1 MSLPTDLID
10 RLFQRLSGSYMAAWD
25 RALGNTPLN
34 DVKSAWAHELAEFGR
49 SRESLGRIAWALD
62 NLPDRAP
69 SAPEFKRLCRSAPA
83 PEAPRLEAPRADPAR
98 IAAEL
103 EKLAPLRAT
112 AKAASAGGI
121 DHKAW
126 AKVIVSRHDAG
137 DRILPCTL
145 RFAREALR
153 SHLQPEAA

>member
-83 PEAPRLEAPRADPAR
+83 PEVPALPLPKADPER
-98 IAAEL
+98 MKAEL
-103 EKLAPLRAT
+103 AKLDHLR
-112 AKAASAGGI
+112 KPASPVGGI

-126 AKVIVSRHDAG
+126 ARSLIGQHEAGHKVRPLS
-137 DRILPCTL
+137 LK
-145 RFAREALR
+145 FAQEALR
-153 SHLQPEAA
+153 LNLQTEAA